1 MKTYQQITEAR
12 KLLELPEQATL
23 AEIKA
28 SYRNLIRKYHPDRY
42 PEDQVKCTEMTAR
55 LTVAY
60 KTIITY
66 CNQYRF
72 SFTKEEVQKYLPTE
86 EWWLD
91 RFGQDPLW
99 SKSRRDK

>member
-12 KLLELPEQATL
+12 KLLELPEQASL

-28 SYRNLIRKYHPDRY
+28 NYRNLIRKYHPDRC
-42 PEDQVKCTEMTAR
+42 PDNHVECTEMTAR
-55 LTVAY
+55 LTLAY

-72 SFTKEEVQKYLPTE
+72 SFTKEEVQKYLPTD
-86 EWWLD
+86 EWWYD

-99 SKSRRDK
+99 SKRKRDK

>member
-12 KLLELPEQATL
+12 KLLELPEQASL

-28 SYRNLIRKYHPDRY
+28 NYRNLIRKYHPDRC
-42 PEDQVKCTEMTAR
+42 PDNHAECTEMTAR
-55 LTVAY
+55 LTLAY

-72 SFTKEEVQKYLPTE
+72 SFTKEEVQKYLPTD
-86 EWWLD
+86 EWWYD

-99 SKSRRDK
+99 SKRKRDK

>member
-1 MKTYQQITEAR
+1 MKTYKQITEAR
-12 KLLELPEQATL
+12 KLLELPEEASL

-42 PEDQVKCTEMTAR
+42 PENQAEYTEITAR
-55 LTVAY
+55 LTLAY

-72 SFTKEEVQKYLPTE
+72 SFTKEEVQKYLPTD
-86 EWWLD
+86 EWWFD

-99 SKSRRDK
+99 SKSKRDK